1 MNKYIYLF
9 SAAIN
14 MCVCQASLAQ
24 ISAAD
29 SGSQQ
34 SALKNAIALYNT
46 SLGYQAPIFTGPE
59 YYSYPPYIKGT
70 AWFLDVNAF
79 TPGAVYYDGTLY
91 NHIAMLYDLNT
102 DQIAIMLPNHVSK
115 FTLIKERVK
124 SFDFLNN
131 HFINIDADT
140 LNNNTVIKSGYY
152 DQLYNGKLEILAKYS
167 KSIQT
172 STSSISGLEN
182 YFSLSKDYYI
192 KKDNSYHTINSQGAL
207 LDILKDKKKELKQ
220 YIKANKIRYRDNPEE
235 AMVKIA
241 TYYDHLT
248 N

>member
-9 SAAIN
+9 SAVMN

-24 ISAAD
+24 MSAAD
-29 SGSQQ
+29 SSSRQ
-34 SALKNAIALYNT
+34 SALNNAITLYNT

-59 YYSYPPYIKGT
+59 YYSYPPYIKGN
-70 AWFLDVNAF
+70 ACFLDVNAF
-79 TPGAVYYDGTLY
+79 TPGSVYYDGTLY
-91 NHIAMLYDLNT
+91 SHIFMLYDLYT
-102 DQIAIMLPNHVSK
+102 DQVAIMLPNHVSK
-115 FTLIKERVK
+115 FNLLKERVK
-124 SFDFLNN
+124 SFDFLKN

-140 LNNNTVIKSGYY
+140 LNNNTILKSGYY
-152 DQLYNGKLEILAKYS
+152 DQLYKGKLEVLAKYA

-182 YFSLSKDYYI
+182 YFSSSKDYYLG
-192 KKDNSYHTINSQGAL
+192 KDNSYQTINSQGAL